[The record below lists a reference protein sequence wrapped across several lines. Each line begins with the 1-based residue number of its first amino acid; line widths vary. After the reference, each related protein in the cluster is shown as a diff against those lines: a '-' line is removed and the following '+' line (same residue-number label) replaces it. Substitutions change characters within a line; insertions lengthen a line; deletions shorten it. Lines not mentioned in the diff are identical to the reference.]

1 MENVLDMIIIGSGPA
16 GLSAAIY
23 GKRARLAVAVAEKE
37 YEGTGQI
44 AESGRVDNYLGLPG
58 ISGYDLGERFREH
71 ALELGVD
78 FIELEAT
85 KIEEILAEEA
95 ESKENSGKESKAMW
109 KVTFEDGSFQLAKT
123 VVYAAGA
130 KPSKLNIPGEEEF
143 IGKGIS
149 FCAICDGAFYK
160 DKTAAVIGGGDTAL
174 DDALHLSKICKKVY
188 LIHRRDTFRGAAHTV
203 ELVKKTGN
211 IELVLKANV
220 EKICGEKTVSQI
232 VLKGGTTLAVDGVF
246 MAIGSTPQTA
256 LLKGIVDMDEHGYVY
271 ADENG
276 NTNRPGMFVAGD
288 VRAKKLRQVVTAV
301 ADGACAATAASEY
314 IFGEKR

>member
-1 MENVLDMIIIGSGPA
+1 MEKVLDILIIGSGPA

-23 GKRARLAVAVAEKE
+23 GKRAKLSVAVVEKE
-37 YEGTGQI
+37 YGRTGQI

-95 ESKENSGKESKAMW
+95 ERKENLDKESKAMW
-109 KVTFEDGSFQLAKT
+109 KVTFEDESSQLAKT

-130 KPSKLNIPGEEEF
+130 KPRKLNIPGEEEF

-160 DKTAAVIGGGDTAL
+160 DKTVAVIGGGDTAL

-211 IELVLKANV
+211 IELVLNATV
-220 EKICGEKTVSQI
+220 EKICGEKTVSGI
-232 VLKGGTTLAVDGVF
+232 VLKGGTSLAVDGVF

-256 LLKGIVDMDEHGYVY
+256 LLKGITDMDEHGYVY

-276 NTNRPGMFVAGD
+276 RTNRPGLFVAGD
-288 VRAKKLRQVVTAV
+288 VREKKLRQVVTAV
-301 ADGACAATAASEY
+301 ADGACAATEAAEY
-314 IFGEKR
+314 IFKN